1 MANELRG
8 LSALDPRVAATNKFI
23 QDKQIP
29 PDKVEDFL
37 LGMGADPRLASLVF
51 QYRKVREAAENQQ
64 KGTPAP
70 STVAQDTSNQYA
82 QLKQQ
87 ERMRSGL
94 AGMSAPA
101 IANAAMQGGITGQP
115 MQQMAGGGI
124 VAFGKGGRTYT
135 VGPDGEVD
143 IGSAGSLIPYEA
155 PVKPSRSAAL
165 RSRLAGGLGTLARF
179 NPIKHPFITA
189 GLLGGAYML
198 SGDEE
203 EPKQPEAAATVE
215 QVPEGLSEE
224 DIKLIAR
231 RDATQGEAPEAA
243 LPGIPTAPKFK
254 RPDTSEFKT
263 AIAEAEARV
272 PKNEQEAIDAEMKV
286 LKDAGAFE
294 GIEARRK
301 ELAGQKEKATTS
313 PEKKFWLA
321 FAQAGFAASNKG
333 ARNLWETLSMGGV
346 EGMKAYETMKEKEA
360 ATLEKIAD
368 RQFQL
373 DEMLSNKKLTAT
385 QAGRKKLDDTR
396 RDLQTLRLQSAAQE
410 TAITNAENAFGAQ
423 IYGTQAQVAAA
434 DRRYQQSRRDR
445 DRMLKLDQ
453 AIDDAILKS
462 TDARLTPQERAA
474 YERLATKLMNDR
486 ARKESTESGVIAARE
501 RLQDQA
507 DFMKKRGAYA
517 DQNDEFGDLQVE

>member
-143 IGSAGSLIPYEA
+143 IGSAGSLIPYEE

-179 NPIKHPFITA
+179 PIKHPLITA

-231 RDATQGEAPEAA
+231 RDATQGAAPEAA
-243 LPGIPTAPKFK
+243 LPGIPAAPKFK
-254 RPDTSEFKT
+254 RPDLSQFDA
-263 AIAEAEARV
+263 AIKEAKERV
-272 PKNEQEAIDAEMKV
+272 PKDRRAAFDEEMAREEELGETK
-286 LKDAGAFE
+286 A
-294 GIEARRK
+294 IEARRK

-368 RQFQL
+368 KELQL
-373 DEMLSNKKLTAT
+373 NSMSAAIKRGAMERGDKRFDET
-385 QAGRKKLDDTR
+385 RKE
-396 RDLQTLRLQSAAQE
+396 LQTLQLQHAAQQ
-410 TAITNAENAFGAQ
+410 ASITNAENAFGAQ

>member
-8 LSALDPRVAATNKFI
+8 LSTLDPRVAATDKFI
-23 QDKQIP
+23 KDKQIP
-29 PDKVEDFL
+29 PDQVEDFL

-51 QYRKVREAAENQQ
+51 QYRKVREAAEAKQM
-64 KGTPAP
+64 GAPAT
-70 STVAQDTSNQYA
+70 STVAQDTSSQYA

-87 ERMRSGL
+87 ERMRQGL

-101 IANAAMQGGITGQP
+101 IANAPMRGGITGEP

-143 IGSAGSLIPYEA
+143 IGSAGSLIPYEE

-165 RSRLAGGLGTLARF
+165 RSRLAGGLGALARF
-179 NPIKHPFITA
+179 PIKHPLITA

-203 EPKQPEAAATVE
+203 EPKAATAAAVE
-215 QVPEGLSEE
+215 EIPEGLSEE
-224 DIKLIAR
+224 DIQLIAR
-231 RDATQGEAPEAA
+231 RNAEQGAAPEAA
-243 LPGIPTAPKFK
+243 LPGIPAAPKFK
-254 RPDTSEFKT
+254 RPDLSQFEA
-263 AIAEAEARV
+263 AITEAKGRV
-272 PKNEQEAIDAEMKV
+272 PKDRQAAFKEEMDREEELGETK
-286 LKDAGAFE
+286 A
-294 GIEARRK
+294 IEARRK

-346 EGMKAYETMKEKEA
+346 EGMKAYEMMKDKEA

-368 RQFQL
+368 KELQL
-373 DEMLSNKKLTAT
+373 TSMSAAIKRGAMERGDKRFDEA
-385 QAGRKKLDDTR
+385 RKE
-396 RDLQTLRLQSAAQE
+396 LQTLQLQHAAQQ
-410 TAITNAENAFGAQ
+410 TAITNAENTFGAQ
-423 IYGTQAQVAAA
+423 IYGTEAQVAAA
-434 DRRYQQSRRDR
+434 DRRYQQSRQDR
-445 DRMLKLDQ
+445 DRARRLDQ
-453 AIDDAILKS
+453 SIDDAILKS

-474 YERLATKLMNDR
+474 YGRLADKLMR
-486 ARKESTESGVIAARE
+486 ERTRKESTEASVIAARE
-501 RLQDQA
+501 RLEDQA
-507 DFMKKRGAYA
+507 DFMKRRGAYA
-517 DQNDEFGDLQVE
+517 DDSFGDVETVE